1 MAGSAQSRD
10 ELVGAIM
17 SFLHGQDLLSL
28 AESRAELER
37 EIDDAGPDALVALKA
52 RLADAAFHWGFYA
65 KDPLA
70 KRVHHVL
77 ADRLL
82 QADSELSGVEHA
94 LAVCGKPVVILA
106 NHLSYSDANL
116 IEILLHRSG
125 AGELA
130 DRLTTLAGPKVF
142 ASRTRRFSSL
152 CFGTIRTPQSAVVS
166 SGDAVMHPREV
177 AQAARQS
184 IAAAQERLAMG
195 DAVLVFGEG
204 TRSRTRAMHP
214 LLAGMT
220 RYLDGAS
227 TWVLP
232 MGIVGTEGLFPIGD
246 DRLHPV
252 RVVVRVGQSFEA
264 SALHG
269 RCNGNRRLMTDAIG
283 AAIAELLPP
292 EYRGVY
298 GAGR

>member
-1 MAGSAQSRD
+1 MPGNALSRD
-10 ELVGAIM
+10 ALVGAIM
-17 SFLHGQDLLSL
+17 SFLQGQDLLSL
-28 AESRAELER
+28 AEIRAELER
-37 EIDDAGPDALVALKA
+37 EVDGAGPDALVALKA
-52 RLADAAFHWGFYA
+52 RLADAASHWGYYA

-70 KRVHHVL
+70 RRVHHVL

-82 QADSELSGVEHA
+82 QADSGLFGFEHA
-94 LAVCGKPVVILA
+94 VAVSGKPVVILA

-116 IEILLHRSG
+116 IEILLHRTA

-142 ASRTRRFSSL
+142 ATRTRRFSSL
-152 CFGTIRTPQSAVVS
+152 CFGTIKTPQSADVS
-166 SGDAVMHPREV
+166 SEDAVMHPREV

-184 IAAAQERLAMG
+184 IAAAQERLALG
-195 DAVLVFGEG
+195 DALLVFGEG
-204 TRSRTRAMHP
+204 TRSRTRAMQL
-214 LLAGMT
+214 LLAGVT

-246 DRLHPV
+246 ERLHPV
-252 RVVVRVGQSFEA
+252 RVVVRVGRPIEA
-264 SALHG
+264 CALHDRYDG
-269 RCNGNRRLMTDAIG
+269 SRRLMTDAIG